1 MSKKDKKYR
10 EHWYSGITEAVQMY
24 VPGNKQY
31 HTIAARRARIGT
43 LFILCY
49 AVWGSKNVNTTI
61 KID

>member
-31 HTIAARRARIGT
+31 PKV
-43 LFILCY
+43 F
-49 AVWGSKNVNTTI
+49 
-61 KID
+61 